1 MRNRAASADVSPI
14 DSGAERAPPLVSSQD
29 RNRTLPGLSSRRSP
43 PLYSFTLKRLT
54 VTTLALLEGLLAS
67 AGGLPRPAAAEPAR
81 ALSGDLTGG
90 FTVARLKYTGG
101 GDWYSDESALRNLLG
116 ALGRRNEI
124 RISQAR
130 EAVVTPLDPELWN
143 YPLLFMTGHGNVKLG
158 EEEIRSLRR
167 YLDQGG
173 LLWADDNF
181 GMDKSF
187 RELMGRVFPESPL
200 VELPFSHPIFHN
212 PFPFPT
218 GAPKVHE
225 HDGGPARVFAIHR
238 AGRIVVLYTFDT
250 DIGNGIED
258 AGIHPDPP
266 EKREAAMR
274 FAINLATFAATN

>member
-1 MRNRAASADVSPI
+1 MAFAAVLMV
-14 DSGAERAPPLVSSQD
+14 GF
-29 RNRTLPGLSSRRSP
+29 LP
-43 PLYSFTLKRLT
+43 
-54 VTTLALLEGLLAS
+54 AC
-67 AGGLPRPAAAEPAR
+67 GGVRPAAGAVPAR
-81 ALSGDLTGG
+81 SLSDDLTGG

-101 GDWYSDESALRNLLG
+101 GDWYSDQTSLQNLLA
-116 ALGRRNEI
+116 ALKQRSDFRV
-124 RISQAR
+124 SQSK
-130 EAVVTPLDPELWN
+130 EAVVTPLDPEFWN

-158 EEEIRSLRR
+158 DEEIRALRR

-187 RELMGRVFPESPL
+187 RELMAKVFPESPL
-200 VELPFSHPIFHN
+200 VELPFSHPIFKH
-212 PFPFPT
+212 PFPFPN

-225 HDGGPARVFAIHR
+225 HDGGPPRVFAVYR
-238 AGRIVVLYTFDT
+238 GGRVAVLYTFDT

-274 FAINLATFAATN
+274 FAINLATYVVTN